1 MNIFWIFW
9 VIIAVFLLIISIYI
23 LRKKE
28 NLRRT
33 LRLSF
38 LRVTMPKKNSDLDEK
53 QETQKDF
60 KETIS
65 IMEQLLASLKSIQSS
80 KIKTKILGQDHFSLE
95 YVAHEWEIYF
105 YIVCPYEYRDL
116 FEKQINGF
124 YPDAIIEETP
134 EVNIFSGRKYY
145 IGTYLDLIKD
155 FYYPIKTYQKLESDP
170 INTITNAFSKLAED
184 ESSVVQILLKP
195 VSDDWQNECSEI
207 SSKIMEGKKARFSLN
222 PIKFI
227 ISLFELFVIN
237 SNEQKDTSPQNKTSA
252 LTQERA
258 KTVDEKAEK
267 TGYETIIRI
276 ITTGNN
282 LSSAQSN
289 LVNIISSFRQF
300 NYPDFNGFVSTIR
313 HHEDALMKNYIFRY
327 FKKPFYLR
335 QDLMNTE
342 EIASIFH
349 FPHIKYNK
357 TPEIKWQNFKIV
369 KAPSSI
375 PKEWLIL
382 WDNIYRWVKKEIKIK
397 DEDRFRH
404 FYVIGQT
411 GTWKSSILQV
421 MARQDLQNGKW
432 IAVIDPHGDLAKDL
446 IPFIPR
452 ERADDVII
460 FNPADYE
467 RPMGLNLLEAHT
479 PDERDLV
486 AQDALNIMI
495 KLFWNEVFGPRI
507 QDYFRNG
514 VLALMEYPE
523 WWALTDI
530 VRLFTDEEFQKERIR
545 HVKNPIVKAWWEKT
559 YASMWDREK
568 QEMIPYFAAKF
579 GWFITN
585 TMMRNIIGQTRSS
598 FDISEVMNTS
608 KILMVNL
615 SKWIL
620 WDINSELLGLIL
632 VSKIQMAA
640 MRRQNMS
647 KEERKDFFMYIDEF
661 QNYITP
667 SIESILSEARKY
679 RLWLVLAHQ
688 YLWQLE
694 KSDAL
699 TKSNLNLKWAIF
711 WNVGTIMS
719 YKIGPEDGEFM
730 EKYYAPVFSN
740 QDLVNMDKFKAVMKL
755 SVDNQPTTPFSII
768 PKNPYLE
775 KWDENIAKAFYE
787 LSRLKYGRDRMFIQK
802 EIEYRIWV
810 M

>member
-1 MNIFWIFW
+1 MNLFWIFW
-9 VIIAVFLLIISIYI
+9 VIVGVLILISYIYI

-28 NLRRT
+28 NLKRT

-53 QETQKDF
+53 QETQRDF

-80 KIKTKILGQDHFSLE
+80 KIKTKIFWQDHFSLE
-95 YVAHEWEIYF
+95 YIAHGWEIFF
-105 YIVCPYEYRDL
+105 YIVCPYEYKDL

-134 EVNIFSGRKYY
+134 EVNIFSNRKYY
-145 IGTYLDLIKD
+145 NGTYLDLVKD
-155 FYYPIKTYQKLESDP
+155 FYYPLKTYQKLESDP
-170 INTITNAFSKLAED
+170 INTITNAFSKFEED
-184 ESSVVQILLKP
+184 ESGVVQILLKP

-207 SSKIMEGKKARFSLN
+207 SSKIMEWKKARFSLN
-222 PIKFI
+222 PMKVI
-227 ISLFELFVIN
+227 IALFEIFVVN
-237 SNEQKDTSPQNKTSA
+237 SDEQKDTSPQNKTSA

-276 ITTGNN
+276 ITTWNN
-282 LSSAQSN
+282 KSTTHSN

-313 HHEDALMKNYIFRY
+313 HNEDALMKNYIFRY

-349 FPHIKYNK
+349 FPHVKYNK
-357 TPEIKWQNFKIV
+357 TPEIKWQNFKII

-467 RPMGLNLLEAHT
+467 RPMWLNLLEAHT

-495 KLFWNEVFGPRI
+495 KLFWNEIFGPRI
-507 QDYFRNG
+507 QDYFRNW

-523 WWALTDI
+523 WGALTDI
-530 VRLFTDEEFQKERIR
+530 VRLFTDEDFQKERIR

-579 GWFITN
+579 GGFITN
-585 TMMRNIIGQTRSS
+585 TMMRNIIGQTKSS

-620 WDINSELLGLIL
+620 WDINSELLWLIL

-640 MRRQNMS
+640 MRRQNLS

-679 RLWLVLAHQ
+679 RLWLILAHQ

-787 LSRLKYGRDRMFIQK
+787 LSRLKYWRDRMFIQK

>member
-1 MNIFWIFW
+1 MEPIGILIFLILVFGS
-9 VIIAVFLLIISIYI
+9 IILLWY
-23 LRKKE
+23 LKKRSHFE
-28 NLRRT
+28 RT
-33 LRLSF
+33 LKMCF

-53 QETQKDF
+53 QETQRDF
-60 KETIS
+60 KEVIS
-65 IMEQLLASLKSIQSS
+65 LMEQLLASLKSISS
-80 KIKTKILGQDHFSLE
+80 PKLSKKILGQDHISLE
-95 YVAHEWEIYF
+95 YIAHENEILF
-105 YIVCPYEYRDL
+105 YVVCPYEYKDL
-116 FEKQINGF
+116 MEKQINGF
-124 YPDAIIEETP
+124 YSDAVIEETP
-134 EVNIFSGRKYY
+134 EVNIFKNRKYWT
-145 IGTYLDLIKD
+145 GTYLTPKKA
-155 FYYPIKTYQKLESDP
+155 FFYPIKTYQKLESDP
-170 INTITNAFSKLAED
+170 INTITNAFSKLEED
-184 ESSVVQILLKP
+184 ESAVIQILLKP
-195 VSDDWQNECSEI
+195 TDDDWQNECSQV
-207 SSKIMEGKKARFSLN
+207 SSKIMEWKKVWLSLN
-222 PIKFI
+222 PFKILIWI
-227 ISLFELFVIN
+227 INIFLS
-237 SNEQKDTSPQNKTSA
+237 SDDEQESPAKNQTSA

-258 KTVDEKAEK
+258 KVVDEKAEK
-267 TGYETIIRI
+267 TGYESLIRV

-282 LSSAQSN
+282 RHLIKTE
-289 LVNIISSFRQF
+289 LTNIVSSFSQF
-300 NYPDFNGFVSTIR
+300 ASPEFNRFIPTRKHNEI
-313 HHEDALMKNYIFRY
+313 ALVKNYIYRY
-327 FKKPFYLR
+327 FKKPFYLKKSI
-335 QDLMNTE
+335 LNTE

-369 KAPSSI
+369 KAPSSV
-375 PKEWLIL
+375 PKEWLVL
-382 WDNIYRWVKKEIKIK
+382 WDNIFRGIKKEIKIK
-397 DEDRFRH
+397 TEDRFRH

-421 MARQDLQNGKW
+421 MARQDLANGSG
-432 IAVIDPHGDLAKDL
+432 ICVIDPHGDLVKDL
-446 IPFIPR
+446 VPFIPR
-452 ERADDVII
+452 NRADDVII
-460 FNPADYE
+460 FDPADQA
-467 RPMGLNLLEAHT
+467 RPMWLNLLEANT
-479 PDERDLV
+479 PEERDLV
-486 AQDALNIMI
+486 AMDSMNIMI
-495 KLFWNEVFGPRI
+495 KLFWSEIFGPRI

-523 WWALTDI
+523 WAAITDI
-530 VRLFTDEEFQKERIR
+530 VRLFTDNDFQKERIR

-579 GWFITN
+579 GQFITN
-585 TMMRNIIGQTRSS
+585 TMMRNIIGQVKSS
-598 FDISEVMNTS
+598 FDISEVMQNQ

-615 SKWIL
+615 SKGIL
-620 WDINSELLGLIL
+620 WDINSELLWLML

-640 MRRQNMS
+640 MRRQNMA
-647 KEERKDFFMYIDEF
+647 KEDRKDFFMYIDEF

-711 WNVGTIMS
+711 GNVWTIMS

-775 KWDENIAKAFYE
+775 TGDQNLAKAFYE
-787 LSRLKYGRDRMFIQK
+787 LSRLKYGRDRLFIQK
-802 EIEYRIWV
+802 EIEYRIGV
-810 M
+810 